1 MNKGQDLGKG
11 SVPRLMLSLAV
22 PAIISQLVN
31 MLYNIVDRM
40 YIGHMPDVGVLALT
54 GLGLCFP
61 VMMLVSSF
69 SALFGMGGAPLAAIE
84 MGKGNLPKAQQIM
97 GNCAVCLLLIALLL
111 MGVMLVYGR
120 DILLLFGASEQTLP
134 YALPYLQIYALGT
147 VFVQITLGL
156 NLFITTQGFAKYS
169 MMTVIIGAI
178 INIIL
183 DPILI
188 YGLDMGVRG
197 AALASVIAQGVS
209 ACWVMM
215 FLRGRKSWL
224 RLRRQSIRPAPAL
237 IGAIVALGVSP
248 FIMQSTEC
256 ILQISFNISLK
267 QYGGDL
273 AVAVMTILGSIL
285 QLVFMPIQGINQGA
299 QPVVSFNYGA
309 KLYDRVRS
317 AIKIQVATC
326 VGISVVMW
334 VLIELFPP
342 FFIGIFNRDP
352 DVMNMATWALRVYCF
367 GLFLLGIQ
375 ASCQQS
381 FVALGFAKKSF
392 WLAILRKII
401 LLIPLIFILPQLMED
416 KVYAVFLAE
425 PIADIL
431 AACITGLVFVRMV
444 NKYLREPYKP
454 KG

>member
-1 MNKGQDLGKG
+1 MKQAQDLGKG
-11 SVPRLMLSLAV
+11 SVARLIIKLAV
-22 PAIISQLVN
+22 PAVISQLVN

-40 YIGHMPDVGVLALT
+40 YIGHMPEEGVLALT

-84 MGKGNLPKAQQIM
+84 MGKGNMQKAQQIM
-97 GNCAVCLLLIALLL
+97 GNCALCLIGIALLL
-111 MGVMLVYGR
+111 MGAILLYGR
-120 DILLLFGASEQTLP
+120 EILFLFGASEQTIP
-134 YALPYLQIYALGT
+134 YALSYLRIYAFGT

-156 NLFITTQGFAKYS
+156 NMFITTQGFAKYS

-209 ACWVMM
+209 AGWVLM

-224 RLRRQSIRPAPAL
+224 RLSKTSLRLKPAI
-237 IGAIVALGVSP
+237 IGGVLALGVSP

-267 QYGGDL
+267 QYGGDM
-273 AVAVMTILGSIL
+273 AVAAMTILGSVL
-285 QLVFMPIQGINQGA
+285 SLVFMPIQGINQGA
-299 QPVVSFNYGA
+299 QPVVSYNYGA
-309 KLYDRVRS
+309 KQHGRVRE
-317 AIKIQVATC
+317 AIKIQVGAC
-326 VGISVVMW
+326 VIISVLMW
-334 VLIELFPP
+334 ALIELFPQ
-342 FFIGIFNRDP
+342 FFIGIFNRHPELMD
-352 DVMNMATWALRVYCF
+352 MATWAMRVYCF
-367 GLFLLGIQ
+367 GLFMLGIQ

-392 WLAILRKII
+392 FLAILRKII
-401 LLIPLIFILPQLMED
+401 LLIPLIFILPQVMED
-416 KVYAVFLAE
+416 KVYAIFLAE

-431 AACITGLVFVRMV
+431 AAIITGIVFLKMV
-444 NKYLREPYKP
+444 NKHLRTQS
-454 KG
+454 